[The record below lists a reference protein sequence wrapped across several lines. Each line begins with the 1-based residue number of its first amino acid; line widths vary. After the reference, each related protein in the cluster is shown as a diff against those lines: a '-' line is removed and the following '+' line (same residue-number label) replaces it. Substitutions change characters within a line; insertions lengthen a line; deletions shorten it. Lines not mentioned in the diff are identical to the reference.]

1 MIAARSPRVSSRKDP
16 KQARSNLLVEA
27 VLDAAVQVL
36 TKEGAQRFTTARV
49 AERAGVSVGS
59 LYQYFPNKAAI
70 LFRLQSDEWQ
80 RTSALLR
87 SILEDV
93 SAAPIE
99 RIRHLIHAFIQSE
112 CEEAAIRTALS
123 DAAPLYRDAPEA
135 IEAKREN
142 AQLFRSFMREALPR
156 VPEKER
162 ILAGDLIKM
171 TLSEVGSSFSET
183 PRTEQEITDWSAA
196 LADMLCAYLERLNA
210 QASVDSSD
218 FPRIG
223 YVIIVTSNRRLS
235 VFDGVAPNGWTGGVK
250 VPSGSS

>member
-1 MIAARSPRVSSRKDP
+1 MTVVRSTGIASRKQP
-16 KQARSNLLVEA
+16 RQARSNQLVEA

-36 TKEGAQRFTTARV
+36 MREGAQRFTTARV

-87 SILEDV
+87 RILEDHGTPPT
-93 SAAPIE
+93 A
-99 RIRHLIHAFIQSE
+99 RLRRLIHAFIQSE

-135 IEAKREN
+135 IEAKKEN
-142 AQLFRSFMREALPR
+142 AQIFRNFLQEALPG
-156 VPEKER
+156 VPDDAQM
-162 ILAGDLIKM
+162 LAGALMKM

-183 PRTEQEITDWSAA
+183 PRTEAEIADWSEA
-196 LADMLCAYLERLNA
+196 LADMLCAYLERL
-210 QASVDSSD
+210 
-218 FPRIG
+218 
-223 YVIIVTSNRRLS
+223 TNR
-235 VFDGVAPNGWTGGVK
+235 APAR
-250 VPSGSS
+250 